1 MKDEFLLEK
10 AYLGWGIPVFVLN
23 ERNEALYRKWDA
35 DIPVNADAA
44 EHVRRKWREN
54 GVPAVWN
61 ETINIIHMGFEDDN
75 GNLYLFGPVSFGG
88 ISKAQM
94 QDYLICHR
102 WKNSAGLLCYL
113 PFDRMISCLSTMYVL
128 LTGKRALEETIVEY
142 MGKIRAEEEQEA
154 WDFRE
159 DYTAFYGYRQECTFV
174 EEFKQGEMRI
184 NEETILKEV
193 ASMELISPLA
203 RQNYIKNSEYAVV
216 AAISIMRKAAVEM
229 GVPEEICYR
238 TSFQYFKRLS
248 GCTTAMEMVKVY
260 ADAANELGRRI
271 RKVKQKGNVG
281 EIQELCKR
289 YIAGN
294 IRRKFTVGEMAE
306 KLGYHPGYLSKVFTQ
321 REGICLQKYIL
332 KERLRLA
339 ANILRNSNEKIGTIS
354 DYLCFHSQSY
364 MTEQFVKEYG
374 MTPTQYRRKNAVL
387 QTD

>member
-1 MKDEFLLEK
+1 
-10 AYLGWGIPVFVLN
+10 
-23 ERNEALYRKWDA
+23 
-35 DIPVNADAA
+35 
-44 EHVRRKWREN
+44 
-54 GVPAVWN
+54 
-61 ETINIIHMGFEDDN
+61 
-75 GNLYLFGPVSFGG
+75 
-88 ISKAQM
+88 
-94 QDYLICHR
+94 
-102 WKNSAGLLCYL
+102 
-113 PFDRMISCLSTMYVL
+113 
-128 LTGKRALEETIVEY
+128 
-142 MGKIRAEEEQEA
+142 
-154 WDFRE
+154 
-159 DYTAFYGYRQECTFV
+159 
-174 EEFKQGEMRI
+174 
-184 NEETILKEV
+184 
-193 ASMELISPLA
+193 
-203 RQNYIKNSEYAVV
+203 
-216 AAISIMRKAAVEM
+216 MRKAAVEM

-339 ANILRNSNEKIGTIS
+339 VNILRNSNEKIGTIS